1 MQSGQHFLLSFIFR
15 FGKRILRPH
24 EILGKRFWPNSEKSE
39 GETDF
44 PDGKSAYQPPLILE
58 KPLLTARQT

>member
-1 MQSGQHFLLSFIFR
+1 MQSGQHSWLSFIFR

-24 EILGKRFWPNSEKSE
+24 EILGKQFWPNSEKSE

-44 PDGKSAYQPPLILE
+44 PGGNAKKKKCGFLVPSWGI
-58 KPLLTARQT
+58 R